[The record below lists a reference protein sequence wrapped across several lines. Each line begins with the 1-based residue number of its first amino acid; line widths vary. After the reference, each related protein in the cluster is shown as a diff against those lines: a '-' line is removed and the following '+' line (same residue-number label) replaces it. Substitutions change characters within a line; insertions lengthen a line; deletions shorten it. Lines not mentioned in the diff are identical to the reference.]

1 MEPTRR
7 ERLEAEGIDT
17 PEMPECDAMY
27 MVTYFFE
34 VGPSMP
40 TGMGEAPIAHS
51 EIAAWMDITGTPLNT
66 WEARTLRRLSID
78 YVNESQQATKRGHPA
93 PWKSDAVDVDKA
105 VAANAQ
111 KNAFR
116 ELAKL

>member
-1 MEPTRR
+1 
-7 ERLEAEGIDT
+7 
-17 PEMPECDAMY
+17 MY
-27 MVTYFFE
+27 MVAYFYE
-34 VGPSMP
+34 VGPSTP

-51 EIAAWMDITGTPLNT
+51 EIAAWMSNTGIRLTP
-66 WEARTLRRLSID
+66 WEARTLRRMSID
-78 YVNESQQATKRGHPA
+78 YVNESQQATKRMHPA
-93 PWKSDAVDVDKA
+93 PWKSGAIDVDKA